1 MKDVGNSVLSEV
13 ESDIV
18 KSTSRK
24 RIFNIGS
31 QKRTTF
37 LRWLL
42 TFCTCV
48 FVPMCQS
55 MPTHIT
61 INQIE
66 HQNIQT
72 VNVNYDI
79 QIQNK

>member
-1 MKDVGNSVLSEV
+1 MKDIGNSVPSEV
-13 ESDIV
+13 KSDIV
-18 KSTSRK
+18 KSTVRK
-24 RIFNIGS
+24 RFFSIWS
-31 QKRTTF
+31 QKRTAI

-42 TFCTCV
+42 TFSTCV

-72 VNVNYDI
+72 VNVSYT
-79 QIQNK
+79 QNK

>member
-1 MKDVGNSVLSEV
+1 MKDIGNSVPLEV
-13 ESDIV
+13 ETDLA
-18 KSTSRK
+18 KPTNRK
-24 RIFNIGS
+24 RFLNIWS
-31 QKRTTF
+31 KKRTFF

-55 MPTHIT
+55 MPSHVT

-72 VNVNYDI
+72 VNVSYNI
-79 QIQNK
+79 QVQNK

>member
-1 MKDVGNSVLSEV
+1 MKDIGNSVPSEV
-13 ESDIV
+13 KSDIV
-18 KSTSRK
+18 KSTIRK
-24 RIFNIGS
+24 RFFNILS
-31 QKRTTF
+31 QKRTAI

-66 HQNIQT
+66 QQNIQT
-72 VNVNYDI
+72 VNVSYT
-79 QIQNK
+79 QNK

>member
-1 MKDVGNSVLSEV
+1 MKDIDNPALLEV
-13 ESDIV
+13 TSDAVELASKTPIY
-18 KSTSRK
+18 SMRL
-24 RIFNIGS
+24 

-42 TFCTCV
+42 TFSTCV

-72 VNVNYDI
+72 VNVSYT
-79 QIQNK
+79 QNK